1 VLYKDGKLQIIKAR
15 KKKVKVDL
23 LKDTDIDGNYIAP

>member
-1 VLYKDGKLQIIKAR
+1 MVNYKQKPA
-15 KKKVKVDL
+15 KKVKVDL